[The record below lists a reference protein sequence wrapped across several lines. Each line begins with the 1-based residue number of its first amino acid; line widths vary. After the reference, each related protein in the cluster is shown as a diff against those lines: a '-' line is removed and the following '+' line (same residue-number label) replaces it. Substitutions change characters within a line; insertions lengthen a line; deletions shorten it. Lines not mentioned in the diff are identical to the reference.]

1 MCALAGSQHKEAKDA
16 LTAAAKAVRMSQNE
30 KKNTE
35 KDIQEEMDKIR
46 RYFALPY
53 EPSLYHFLGMRA
65 GAHLLS
71 PFRPDAYAFDSNMQ
85 HGEGDR

>member
-46 RYFALPY
+46 RYFALP
-53 EPSLYHFLGMRA
+53 
-65 GAHLLS
+65 
-71 PFRPDAYAFDSNMQ
+71 
-85 HGEGDR
+85 